1 MDNVGS
7 SAWEVSSADE
17 EYVETSGG
25 ENPTITLETG
35 VRYTISNEGWSDHP
49 LAFRDESGSTLLSQS
64 SEGEF
69 ENDGDV
75 NWSDDGDKLAFT
87 LTDGLA
93 AEVDRYICTVHN
105 VMEGDVGTDTN
116 VPSELDSQAVTAIV
130 EEAGVS
136 SYQDLDGLAILDSY
150 TTYLSNNGTVGGTQ
164 LGSSLPILDVYTYY
178 LENPSEFN

>member
-35 VRYTISNEGWSDHP
+35 VRYTISNEGWSIHP
-49 LAFRDESGSTLLSQS
+49 LAFRDESGSILLSQR

-75 NWSDDGDKLAFT
+75 NWSDSGSTLSFT
-87 LTDGLA
+87 LTDELA
-93 AEVDRYICTVHN
+93 NEISSYICTIHGSMQGIVA
-105 VMEGDVGTDTN
+105 TDDRIDFADEAFSEEQYNAVFPENESQTELSSAINEWFNSPTN
-116 VPSELDSQAVTAIV
+116 EVNGVEIEQTSLSELINFWFQS
-130 EEAGVS
+130 
-136 SYQDLDGLAILDSY
+136 
-150 TTYLSNNGTVGGTQ
+150 
-164 LGSSLPILDVYTYY
+164 
-178 LENPSEFN
+178 